1 MPVAISRGSSVPLG
15 SFLDRHKTQLKSNQM
30 DLKVS
35 VVQVDWV
42 KILVLM
48 EDLRLQAMFL
58 WAEVSRI
65 EKNY

>member
-1 MPVAISRGSSVPLG
+1 
-15 SFLDRHKTQLKSNQM
+15 M

-35 VVQVDWV
+35 VVPVDWV

>member
-1 MPVAISRGSSVPLG
+1 MPVAISRGFSAPLG
-15 SFLDRHKTQLKSNQM
+15 SFLDRHKTQLKSNLM

-35 VVQVDWV
+35 VDWV

-48 EDLRLQAMFL
+48 GDLRLQAMFL
-58 WAEVSRI
+58 WEEVSRI

>member
-1 MPVAISRGSSVPLG
+1 MPVAISRGFSAPLG

-35 VVQVDWV
+35 VVPVDWV